1 MNYRIEKREDEYFAI
16 TDEKYK
22 NKVITVNLS
31 TVFKV
36 ETVKFKALDY
46 SSYSST
52 SNNLEAEL
60 VWYLRYS
67 ESEPKTIYID
77 LNFNAS
83 CSILDRDEYASIAM
97 SLDLLIEEAV
107 DCIKNNKLT
116 SGFMNLNK
124 AMNEAYYKV
133 FISSLTVNKILL
145 FSDIILPIN
154 SIVYDNDKKILGFA
168 TRIVINNFGI
178 KICEYVG
185 KNLNAAINPEILIVV
200 DDIILKHFISTSSE
214 PNLSVRDTIDYY
226 EFKGIWH
233 NIYDGI
239 CEINSIDELKII
251 DQLKVKNNELIP
263 QLNTPLNY
271 TNAKIMYEYIVKN
284 NTSEELN
291 KYRFALKPCIKLVN
305 INQYMTNEYMIVNN
319 NLLSHVQETKIEKR

>member
-1 MNYRIEKREDEYFAI
+1 MNYRIEKKEDEYFAI

-22 NKVITVNLS
+22 NKIITVNLS
-31 TVFKV
+31 TVLKV

-116 SGFMNLNK
+116 SGFVNLNK

-133 FISSLTVNKILL
+133 FISSLTVNKLLL

-168 TRIVINNFGI
+168 TRVVINNFGI

-185 KNLNAAINPEILIVV
+185 KNLNAAINSEILIVV
-200 DDIILKHFISTSSE
+200 DDIILKHFISASSE

-226 EFKGIWH
+226 EFKGMWH
-233 NIYDGI
+233 IYDRI
-239 CEINSIDELKII
+239 DELKDELKII
-251 DQLKVKNNELIP
+251 DQLKIKNNELIP

-271 TNAKIMYEYIVKN
+271 TNAILMYEYIMKN
-284 NTSEELN
+284 NGYEELN
-291 KYRFALKPCIKLVN
+291 KYRSVLKPCIKLVN
-305 INQYMTNEYMIVNN
+305 INQYMTNEYMIINN

>member
-22 NKVITVNLS
+22 NKIITVNLS
-31 TVFKV
+31 TVLKV

-83 CSILDRDEYASIAM
+83 CSVLDRDEYASIAM

-116 SGFMNLNK
+116 SGFVNLNK

-133 FISSLTVNKILL
+133 FISSLTVNKLLL

-168 TRIVINNFGI
+168 TRVVINNFGI

-200 DDIILKHFISTSSE
+200 DDIILKHFISASSE

-226 EFKGIWH
+226 EFKGMWH
-233 NIYDGI
+233 IYDRI
-239 CEINSIDELKII
+239 YEFNSIDELKII
-251 DQLKVKNNELIP
+251 DQLRIKNNELIP

-271 TNAKIMYEYIVKN
+271 TNAIIMYEYIVKN

-291 KYRFALKPCIKLVN
+291 KYRFALKPCMKLVN
-305 INQYMTNEYMIVNN
+305 INKYMTNEYMIVNN
-319 NLLSHVQETKIEKR
+319 NLLSHVQETK

>member
-22 NKVITVNLS
+22 NKIITVNLS
-31 TVFKV
+31 TVLKV

-83 CSILDRDEYASIAM
+83 CSILDKDEYASIAM

-116 SGFMNLNK
+116 SGFVNLNK

-133 FISSLTVNKILL
+133 FISSLTVNKLLL

-154 SIVYDNDKKILGFA
+154 SIVYDDDKKILGFA
-168 TRIVINNFGI
+168 TRVVINNFGI

-200 DDIILKHFISTSSE
+200 DDIILKHFISASSE

-226 EFKGIWH
+226 EFKGMWY
-233 NIYDGI
+233 IYDRI
-239 CEINSIDELKII
+239 YEFNSIDELKII
-251 DQLKVKNNELIP
+251 DQLRIKNNELIP
-263 QLNTPLNY
+263 QLNTSLNY
-271 TNAKIMYEYIVKN
+271 TNAIIMYEYIMKN
-284 NTSEELN
+284 NTFEELN
-291 KYRFALKPCIKLVN
+291 KYRSALKPCIKLVN
-305 INQYMTNEYMIVNN
+305 INQYMTNEYEIINN
-319 NLLSHVQETKIEKR
+319 IIFKKQK

>member
-22 NKVITVNLS
+22 NKIITVNLS
-31 TVFKV
+31 TVLKV

-83 CSILDRDEYASIAM
+83 CSILDKDEYASIAM

-116 SGFMNLNK
+116 SGFVNLNK

-133 FISSLTVNKILL
+133 FISSLTVNKLLL

-154 SIVYDNDKKILGFA
+154 SIVYDDDKKILGFA
-168 TRIVINNFGI
+168 TRVVINNFGI

-200 DDIILKHFISTSSE
+200 DDIILKHFISASSE

-226 EFKGIWH
+226 EFKGMWH
-233 NIYDGI
+233 IYDRI
-239 CEINSIDELKII
+239 YEFNSIDELKII
-251 DQLKVKNNELIP
+251 DQLRIKNNELIP
-263 QLNTPLNY
+263 QLNTSLNY
-271 TNAKIMYEYIVKN
+271 TNAIIMYEYIMKN

-291 KYRFALKPCIKLVN
+291 KYRSALKPCIKLVN
-305 INQYMTNEYMIVNN
+305 INQYMTNEYEIINN
-319 NLLSHVQETKIEKR
+319 IIFKKQK

>member
-22 NKVITVNLS
+22 NKIITVNLS
-31 TVFKV
+31 TVLKV

-52 SNNLEAEL
+52 FNNLEAEL

-77 LNFNAS
+77 LNLNAS

-133 FISSLTVNKILL
+133 FISSLTVNKLLL

-154 SIVYDNDKKILGFA
+154 SIVYDDDKKILGFA
-168 TRIVINNFGI
+168 TRVVINNFGI

-200 DDIILKHFISTSSE
+200 DDIILKHFISASSE

-226 EFKGIWH
+226 EFKGMWH
-233 NIYDGI
+233 MYDGI
-239 CEINSIDELKII
+239 YEFDSIDELKII
-251 DQLKVKNNELIP
+251 DQLKIKNNELIP
-263 QLNTPLNY
+263 QFNTPLNY
-271 TNAKIMYEYIVKN
+271 TNAIIMYEYIMKN
-284 NTSEELN
+284 NTFEELN
-291 KYRFALKPCIKLVN
+291 KYRSALKPCIKLVN

-319 NLLSHVQETKIEKR
+319 NLLSHIQETKIEKR

>member
-22 NKVITVNLS
+22 NKIITINLS
-31 TVFKV
+31 TVLKV

-67 ESEPKTIYID
+67 ELEPKTIYID

-83 CSILDRDEYASIAM
+83 CSILDKDEYASIAM

-116 SGFMNLNK
+116 SGFVNLNK
-124 AMNEAYYKV
+124 VMNEAYYKV
-133 FISSLTVNKILL
+133 FISLLTVNKILL

-154 SIVYDNDKKILGFA
+154 SIVYNDDKKILGFA
-168 TRIVINNFGI
+168 TRVVINNFGI

-200 DDIILKHFISTSSE
+200 DDIILKHFISASSE

-226 EFKGIWH
+226 EFKGMW
-233 NIYDGI
+233 NIYDRI
-239 CEINSIDELKII
+239 YEFNSIDELKII
-251 DQLKVKNNELIP
+251 DQLRIKNNELIP
-263 QLNTPLNY
+263 QLNIPLNY
-271 TNAKIMYEYIVKN
+271 TNAIIMYEYIIKN

-291 KYRFALKPCIKLVN
+291 KYRSALKPCIKLVN
-305 INQYMTNEYMIVNN
+305 INQYITNEYMIVNN
-319 NLLSHVQETKIEKR
+319 NLLSHIQETKIEKR

>member
-1 MNYRIEKREDEYFAI
+1 MNYRIEKRKDEYFAI

-22 NKVITVNLS
+22 NKIITVNLS
-31 TVFKV
+31 TVLKV

-116 SGFMNLNK
+116 SGFANLNK

-133 FISSLTVNKILL
+133 FISLLTVNKILL

-154 SIVYDNDKKILGFA
+154 SIVYNNDKKILGFA
-168 TRIVINNFGI
+168 TRVIINNFGI

-200 DDIILKHFISTSSE
+200 DDIILKHFISASSE

-226 EFKGIWH
+226 EFKGMWH
-233 NIYDGI
+233 IYDRI
-239 CEINSIDELKII
+239 YEFNSIDELKII
-251 DQLKVKNNELIP
+251 DQLRIKNNELIP
-263 QLNTPLNY
+263 LLNTPLNY
-271 TNAKIMYEYIVKN
+271 TNAIIMYEYIMKN
-284 NTSEELN
+284 NKYEELN
-291 KYRFALKPCIKLVN
+291 KYRSALKPSIKLVN
-305 INQYMTNEYMIVNN
+305 INKYMTNEYEIVNN
-319 NLLSHVQETKIEKR
+319 NLLSHVQETK

>member
-22 NKVITVNLS
+22 NKIITVNLS
-31 TVFKV
+31 TVLKV

-116 SGFMNLNK
+116 SGFVNLNK

-133 FISSLTVNKILL
+133 FISLLTVNKILL

-154 SIVYDNDKKILGFA
+154 SIVYNDDKKILGFA
-168 TRIVINNFGI
+168 TRVVINNFGI

-185 KNLNAAINPEILIVV
+185 KNLNAAINSEILIVV
-200 DDIILKHFISTSSE
+200 DDIILKHFISASSE

-226 EFKGIWH
+226 EFKGMWH
-233 NIYDGI
+233 IYDRI
-239 CEINSIDELKII
+239 YEFNSIDELKII
-251 DQLKVKNNELIP
+251 DQLRIKNNELIP

-271 TNAKIMYEYIVKN
+271 TNAIIMYEYIMKN

-291 KYRFALKPCIKLVN
+291 KYRSALKPCIKLVN